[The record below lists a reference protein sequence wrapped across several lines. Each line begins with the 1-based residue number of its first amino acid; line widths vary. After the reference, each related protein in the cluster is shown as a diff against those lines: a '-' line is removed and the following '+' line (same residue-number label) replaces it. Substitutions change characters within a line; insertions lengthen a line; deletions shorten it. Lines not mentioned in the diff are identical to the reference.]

1 VNEVYARAK
10 LNLKGAD
17 DSNQALEA
25 LLEDIRV
32 AMVRVIG
39 LSETAR
45 VKVQRWYPGV
55 VEEITEEV
63 AERSSRNITQRLLNE
78 ASSALERKQ
87 NLQTNATQEKSVTEL
102 MGQDVEK
109 GGESDAAAAP
119 AAAASSGNAAEVRF
133 AGMSTIGELPKPR
146 RRVRQKMRSTPVVGG
161 GLFGEQIEAKSGRE
175 GTKNSR
181 ISHLMG
187 GNKKDD
193 MDWSLSA
200 KVGFPAEIN
209 VKGESYNIRISR
221 DTFRD
226 LQKGISGQ
234 MVDNRGIEISGV
246 NIAASDDAP
255 IVQRLKGFV
264 RNMPLNKIEE
274 SMDEVS
280 VSEISGDD
288 H

>member
-1 VNEVYARAK
+1 LVNEVYARAK
-10 LNLKGAD
+10 LNLKGSD
-17 DSNQALEA
+17 DSKQALEA
-25 LLEDIRV
+25 LLEDIQV
-32 AMVRVIG
+32 AMVQVIG
-39 LSETAR
+39 QSETAK

-63 AERSSRNITQRLLNE
+63 AERSSKNITQRLLSE

-87 NLQTNATQEKSVTEL
+87 NLQTNATSETSLSEL
-102 MGQDVEK
+102 MGHDVEK
-109 GGESDAAAAP
+109 GGESDAAAA
-119 AAAASSGNAAEVRF
+119 AASSGTAAEVRF

-187 GNKKDD
+187 GDKKGD

-280 VSEISGDD
+280 VSEVSGDD